1 VSSVPRSGAL
11 LTPPGVASSTREA
24 SVASIG
30 VAVPERVVSS
40 AEIAA
45 RLGVDESWI
54 VKRTG
59 VRERRRAS
67 DGQRLSDLAAQAGS
81 SALERAS
88 IPASDLDLVIVAT
101 FTQDELLPAAAPL
114 VAGQIG
120 ADRAGTMDLGAAC
133 TGFLSALAVAAG
145 QAESGR
151 ADAVLVVGADL
162 LSRVTD
168 YDDRSTAGLF
178 GDGAGA
184 AVVRS
189 GGPGRIGPIVL
200 HADPH
205 DGPACINAS
214 HAERKIRMRGQD
226 TFRAAVARLA
236 ESTLEAVTTAGLQLE
251 DVDLFVYHQ
260 ANTRIIG
267 AVGERLGLPGDRVID
282 CIERYGNTSAASI
295 PIALREAERLGRLP
309 DGATVLVGAFAAGFV
324 WGAGVI
330 EWGSER

>member
-1 VSSVPRSGAL
+1 VTRYATIAGVGSALPPRLVLNSWFE
-11 LTPPGVASSTREA
+11 T
-24 SVASIG
+24 I
-30 VAVPERVVSS
+30 
-40 AEIAA
+40 
-45 RLGVDESWI
+45 VDTNDEWI
-54 VKRTG
+54 RDRTG
-59 VRERRRAS
+59 IEARHFADE
-67 DGQRLSDLAAQAGS
+67 GTNTSDLATEATRSALDAAGIPAEQLDMLICATVTGDTIFPATAVWVQQKLGISCPAYDLNAACSGFSYGLAQATAFIDSGM
-81 SALERAS
+81 A
-88 IPASDLDLVIVAT
+88 DTVIV
-101 FTQDELLPAAAPL
+101 
-114 VAGQIG
+114 IG
-120 ADRAGTMDLGAAC
+120 AEIFSRIVDFSDRGTC
-133 TGFLSALAVAAG
+133 I
-145 QAESGR
+145 
-151 ADAVLVVGADL
+151 
-162 LSRVTD
+162 
-168 YDDRSTAGLF
+168 LF